1 MLIREVFN
9 VKTEEIFEKIDELEQ
24 EYINFWVDICNIE
37 SPTNFKEGVDAV
49 GKFISGKAKELG
61 WEVEVSHQEV
71 SGDAVCITMN
81 GDSKEKPIVLSG
93 HMDTVHPVGSFGT
106 PTSRIEDDK
115 LFAPGAEDCKGG
127 ITAAFFS
134 MAVLEKCGFR
144 KRPVKLVLQSDE
156 EVGSVTSNKKTVEF
170 MAEKAKGCEAFLNCE
185 GYWPHMVVIERKG
198 ILRYSIEVNGKAMH
212 SAACYNG
219 ASAVCEA
226 AHKIIEL
233 EKWKDGNGITCNC
246 SVISGGS
253 TPNTV
258 PDKCSFIADFR
269 YKKKEEMAVIEQFV
283 KELCEKSTIE
293 GTTAS
298 YKVKSYRYAME
309 RVERNE
315 KLVERINEIFERNG
329 IPRVKPTAN
338 NGGSD
343 AADMT
348 SAGIT
353 CVDSFGV
360 VGGGIH
366 SVGEYAF
373 ISSLKEA
380 VKRIVA
386 VVNEL

>member
-1 MLIREVFN
+1 M
-9 VKTEEIFEKIDELEQ
+9 KTEEIFAKLDELEQ

-49 GKFISGKAKELG
+49 GRFISKKAKEFG
-61 WEVEVSHQEV
+61 WEVEVSPQEV
-71 SGDAVCITMN
+71 SGDAICITMN
-81 GDSKEKPIVLSG
+81 ADSKEKPIVLSG

-106 PTSRIEDDK
+106 PTSKIEDGK

-127 ITAAFFS
+127 ITSAFYS
-134 MAVLEKCGFR
+134 MAALYKSGYK

-170 MAEKAKGCEAFLNCE
+170 MAEKAQGCEAFLNCE

-198 ILRYSIEVNGKAMH
+198 IRRYNIEVSGKAMH

-233 EKWKDGNGITCNC
+233 EKFKDKDGITCNC
-246 SVISGGS
+246 GIINGGS

-258 PDKCSFIADFR
+258 ADKCVFTADFR
-269 YKKKEEMAVIEQFV
+269 YKKSDDLSVIEQAV
-283 KELCEKSTIE
+283 KDVCEKTAVE
-293 GTTAS
+293 GTSAT
-298 YKVKSYRYAME
+298 YQVKSYRCAME

-315 KLVERINEIFERNG
+315 KLLERVNEIFERND
-329 IPRVKPTAN
+329 IPTVKPVAN

-353 CVDSFGV
+353 CLDSFGV

-366 SVGEYAF
+366 SVGEYAL

-380 VKRIVA
+380 ARRIVA
-386 VVNEL
+386 VINEL